1 LLLRG
6 FFSATRRDISA
17 ILFAVRNAF
26 AGLVLVAGATAFAAP
41 PAAQAP
47 SQSSAQQASEQQMS
61 VPPQAQSSQPA
72 APTVTRGGPMIVLD
86 PAHGG
91 TDPGARGEGG
101 AIEKDVV
108 LEFAKAVRAELERQG
123 FRVVMTR
130 SDDSGPT
137 YDERAAMAN
146 MYRDAIFFSFHVSS
160 TGTAGTARA
169 YYFQFPNPPRPPEPP
184 SETVLTKGTTAQ
196 KEMNSAIPILPGLPL
211 WSDAQRPFAETSHHL
226 ADLLQAEL
234 AQRFAGSPVTST
246 GVAIRGLRSIAAPA
260 VAIEISSV
268 TGSTPVALT
277 GMAEPLASSVV
288 RSMVVFR
295 PAGSMEMK

>member
-1 LLLRG
+1 
-6 FFSATRRDISA
+6 
-17 ILFAVRNAF
+17 
-26 AGLVLVAGATAFAAP
+26 
-41 PAAQAP
+41 
-47 SQSSAQQASEQQMS
+47 M
-61 VPPQAQSSQPA
+61 
-72 APTVTRGGPMIVLD
+72 LD

-130 SDDSGPT
+130 SDDSDPT

-146 MYRDAIFFSFHVSS
+146 TYRDAIFFSFHVSS

-169 YYFQFPNPPRPPEPP
+169 YYFQFPNPPRPPPEIV
-184 SETVLTKGTTAQ
+184 STEGITAQ
-196 KEMNSAIPILPGLPL
+196 EEMNPAISILAGLPL

-234 AQRFAGSPVTST
+234 AQRFSGSPVTST
-246 GVAIRGLRSIAAPA
+246 GVAVRGLRSIAAPA

-268 TGSTPVALT
+268 TGSTPLALT
-277 GMAEPLASSVV
+277 GMAEPLATSVV
-288 RSMVVFR
+288 RGVVVFR
-295 PAGSMEMK
+295 PAGSMGMK

>member
-17 ILFAVRNAF
+17 ILFAVRNALAF
-26 AGLVLVAGATAFAAP
+26 VIVVLVAGAAIFAAP

-47 SQSSAQQASEQQMS
+47 AQASEQQPP
-61 VPPQAQSSQPA
+61 VPQQAQPSQPA
-72 APTVTRGGPMIVLD
+72 APTSIRSGPVIVLD

-108 LEFAKAVRAELERQG
+108 LEFAKAVRAELERQD

-130 SDDSGPT
+130 SDDSDPT

-146 MYRDAIFFSFHVSS
+146 TYRDAVFFSFHVSS

-169 YYFQFPNPPRPPEPP
+169 YYSQFPNPPRPPGPP
-184 SETVLTKGTTAQ
+184 PEIISTEGTTAQ
-196 KEMNSAIPILPGLPL
+196 KEMNPPIPILSALPL

-234 AQRFAGSPVTST
+234 AQRFAGSPITSM
-246 GVAIRGLRSIAAPA
+246 GVAVRGLRSIAAPA

-268 TGSTPVALT
+268 TGSTPLALT
-277 GMAEPLASSVV
+277 GMAEPLATSIV
-288 RSMVVFR
+288 RSVIVFR
-295 PAGSMEMK
+295 PAGSMGMK